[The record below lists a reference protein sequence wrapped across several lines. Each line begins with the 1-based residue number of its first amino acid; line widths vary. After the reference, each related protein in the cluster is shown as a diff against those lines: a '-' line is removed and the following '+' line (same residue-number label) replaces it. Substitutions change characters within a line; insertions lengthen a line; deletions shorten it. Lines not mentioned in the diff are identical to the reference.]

1 MFLYLKL
8 FRPNLEHLIRTSNI
22 KLSVVKIESFFV
34 VLKIDTGIIKSLFS
48 IQQKA
53 CYNIYENDCKGE
65 VL

>member
-1 MFLYLKL
+1 M
-8 FRPNLEHLIRTSNI
+8 
-22 KLSVVKIESFFV
+22 KLSVVKIGSFFV